1 MSYSLEGGK
10 ITVTKGDSLWLDIR
24 VFNDGEEYVAEE
36 NDELLFVVTDS
47 DGNDVLTVDLP
58 TDPTVL
64 YLTPA
69 QTEELQE
76 EYEYQYTVTLNDSMI
91 AHGFIT
97 CTKEVI

>member
-24 VFNDGEEYVAEE
+24 VFNDGEEYVADE
-36 NDELLFVVTDS
+36 NDDLIFTVTDS
-47 DGNDVLTVDLP
+47 DGNEVLTVDLP
-58 TDPTVL
+58 TDPMVL
-64 YLTPA
+64 YLTPS

-76 EYEYQYTVTLNDSMI
+76 EYEYQYEITLNESMV